1 MDLVLR
7 LFGLKTTGAG
17 KITDTA
23 VNFHGVNPAW
33 VFIAAVLLSV
43 LVFWMYRRAAEHLSM
58 VRKLTLATLRGLFLL
73 LILGLLL
80 RPVLT
85 IAFEQTVRRTL
96 LVLIDSSASMGELK
110 DKRSDSPDDL
120 KRVAIAKGVIDPD
133 GGLKQNLPANTTA
146 LAEVARLDV
155 VKSALKNEKLELL
168 NKLARDYDIGVF
180 TFDKALAEQPN
191 AGYQRKID
199 ENNPAGT
206 DAGEGKVNT
215 AWVDK
220 LEGKGQ
226 LSAVGD
232 ALREV
237 ISRKRGQPLAGILL
251 ISDGASN
258 SGVQPLDAAT
268 LAGKDHVPIYSYGVG
283 ITSPRDIVVSS
294 IFASEVAFA
303 KDELPVSVRVQSTGM
318 AGQTAKVVVEL
329 GEERAEKEITFAGDG
344 EQVVTVGITPKKPG
358 DFQLKAS
365 VPPREDEVSKKNND
379 DAQKIRV
386 IDGKIKVLFVEQYP
400 RWEFQYAQAV
410 LLRDRRVDANFVLLE
425 GDANITRGANTPYLP
440 EFPTRK
446 EDFFKYD
453 LVIIGDVDPKTFNGQ
468 QMEMIS
474 EFVSKFGGAMVMVAG
489 KRYAPNA
496 YRKTPIEKMLPV
508 ELETVDLSGGL
519 NLSANRPVKLE
530 LTPAGRTN
538 PMLKLADDPAMSANK
553 WAGLPP
559 VYWIAKVARAK
570 PAAEVLVVDPDPS
583 KSSRYGKM
591 PVMAMQQYGL
601 GQVMFVGTDNLWR
614 WRRNAGDIY
623 HAMLWGQL
631 TQRMAL
637 PHLLGSSKRTQ
648 LMADQ
653 KKYTT
658 GQRVTIYARLYTESF
673 EPMTE
678 AAVKGHF
685 DQKGGSGTLREV
697 LLRPIP
703 GQPGMYRGELIAPAP
718 GAFEFAVDH
727 DKSTLLDFEV
737 EDPKQEL
744 TETAMNKQLLE
755 QMAAVSGGAFV
766 REEDLYQL
774 PEKMKGKMERMR
786 SKLEVEI
793 WSSPI
798 YFILMIGLVSSEW
811 ILRKASQL
819 K

>member
-1 MDLVLR
+1 MIAMDLVLR
-7 LFGLKTTGAG
+7 LFGLKTSGAG

-33 VFIAAVLLSV
+33 VFIAAIVLMV

-58 VRKLTLATLRGLFLL
+58 FRKLTLATLRGLFLL

-96 LVLIDSSASMGELK
+96 LVLIDTSGSMGELK

-120 KRVAIAKGVIDPD
+120 KRVAIAKGVIDPS
-133 GGLKQNLPANTTA
+133 GGLKQDLPGNTTA
-146 LAEVARLDV
+146 LAEVARLEV
-155 VKSALKNEKLELL
+155 VKGALTNQKLELL
-168 NKLARDYDIGVF
+168 NKLAKDYDIGVF
-180 TFDKALAEQPN
+180 TFDRALAEQVG

-199 ENNPAGT
+199 ENNPAGV
-206 DAGEGKVNT
+206 DAGEAKVNL

-232 ALREV
+232 AVREV

-268 LAGKDHVPIYSYGVG
+268 LAGKDHVPIYAYGVG
-283 ITSPRDIVVSS
+283 ITSPKDIVLSS

-329 GEERAEKEITFAGDG
+329 GDERAEKEISFSGDG
-344 EQVVTVGITPKKPG
+344 EQVVTIGITPKKPG

-410 LLRDRRVDANFVLLE
+410 LLRDRRVDAKFVLLE
-425 GDANITRGANTPYLP
+425 GDANITRGANTPYLR
-440 EFPTRK
+440 EFPTKK

-474 EFVSKFGGAMVMVAG
+474 EFVSKFGGAMVMLAG

-508 ELETVDLSGGL
+508 ELETVDLSAGAA
-519 NLSANRPVKLE
+519 ANRPVKLE
-530 LTPAGRTN
+530 LTPAGRVN
-538 PMLKLADDPAMSANK
+538 PMLRLADDPAMSVTK

-559 VYWIAKVARAK
+559 VYWMAKVARAK
-570 PAAEVLVVDPDPS
+570 SAAEVLVVDPDPS

-614 WRRNAGDIY
+614 WRRNAGDKY

-648 LMADQ
+648 LLADQ
-653 KKYTT
+653 KKYVT
-658 GQRVTIYARLYTESF
+658 GQRVTIYARLYTEGF

-685 DQKGGSGTLREV
+685 SEKGQTNSREV

-727 DKSTLLDFEV
+727 DKNTLLDFEV

-744 TETAMNKQLLE
+744 TDTAMNKQLLE
-755 QMAAVSGGAFV
+755 QMASVSGGVFV
-766 REEDLYQL
+766 REEDLYKL

-798 YFILMIGLVSSEW
+798 YFIVMLGLVTSEW
-811 ILRKASQL
+811 ILRKVSQL

>member
-1 MDLVLR
+1 MIAMDFVLR
-7 LFGLKTTGAG
+7 LFGLKTSGAG

-23 VNFHGVNPAW
+23 VNFHGVNPVW
-33 VFIAAVLLSV
+33 VFIAAILLTL
-43 LVFWMYRRAAEHLSM
+43 LVFWMYRRSAEHLSM
-58 VRKLTLATLRGLFLL
+58 FRKLTLATLRGLFLL

-96 LVLIDSSASMGELK
+96 LVLIDTSQSMGELK

-120 KRVAIAKGVIDPD
+120 KRVAIAKNVLDPA
-133 GGLKQNLPANTTA
+133 GGLKQNLPSNTTA
-146 LAEVARLDV
+146 LAEVPRLEIAIAALTNPRLD
-155 VKSALKNEKLELL
+155 LL
-168 NKLARDYDIGVF
+168 QTLSKDYDIAAF
-180 TFDKALAEQPN
+180 TFDKSLSELPAAS
-191 AGYQRKID
+191 YQRKID
-199 ENNPAGT
+199 QDNPNASDPVDVHLNLNWVEKLNGAGP
-206 DAGEGKVNT
+206 
-215 AWVDK
+215 
-220 LEGKGQ
+220 

-232 ALREV
+232 AVREV

-251 ISDGASN
+251 VSDGASN
-258 SGVQPLDAAT
+258 SGVQPLEAAT
-268 LAGKDHVPIYSYGVG
+268 LAGKDHMPIYAYGVG
-283 ITSPRDIVVSS
+283 ITSPRDIILSS

-318 AGQTAKVVVEL
+318 AGQTATVQLEL
-329 GEERAEKEITFAGDG
+329 GDDHAEKEIAFAGDG
-344 EQVVTVGITPKKPG
+344 EQVVTINITPKKPG
-358 DFQLKAS
+358 DFSLKAT
-365 VPPREDEVSKKNND
+365 VPPREDEVSKKNNSD
-379 DAQKIRV
+379 SQKIRV

-410 LLRDRRVDANFVLLE
+410 LMRDRRVDAKFVLLE
-425 GDANITRGANTPYLP
+425 GDANITRGANTPYLR
-440 EFPTRK
+440 EFPTKK

-474 EFVSKFGGAMVMVAG
+474 EFVSKFGGAMVMLAG

-508 ELETVDLSGGL
+508 ELETVDLSAG
-519 NLSANRPVKLE
+519 AAAHRPVKLE
-530 LTPAGRTN
+530 LTPAGKAS
-538 PMLKLADDPAMSANK
+538 PMLRLAEDQPASVNK
-553 WAGLPP
+553 WATLPP
-559 VYWIAKVARAK
+559 VYWMAKVARAK

-591 PVMAMQQYGL
+591 PVIALQQYGL
-601 GQVMFVGTDNLWR
+601 GQVLYVGTDNLWR
-614 WRRNAGDIY
+614 WRRNIGDKY

-678 AAVKGHF
+678 ASLKGHF
-685 DQKGGSGTLREV
+685 SEKGGQIRPTEV
-697 LLRPIP
+697 MLRPIP

-718 GAFEFAVDH
+718 GAYQFAVD
-727 DKSTLLDFEV
+727 
-737 EDPKQEL
+737 
-744 TETAMNKQLLE
+744 
-755 QMAAVSGGAFV
+755 
-766 REEDLYQL
+766 
-774 PEKMKGKMERMR
+774 
-786 SKLEVEI
+786 
-793 WSSPI
+793 
-798 YFILMIGLVSSEW
+798 
-811 ILRKASQL
+811 
-819 K
+819 